1 LWIRSS
7 WNVGRNDSQLNVK
20 IMIATVAEIRI
31 KEEREHVVNPQKHS
45 NHIDH
50 FAFTTIGAQY
60 AERYAAFLR
69 HAYDENEAV

>member
-1 LWIRSS
+1 
-7 WNVGRNDSQLNVK
+7 
-20 IMIATVAEIRI
+20 
-31 KEEREHVVNPQKHS
+31 VVNPQKHS